1 MQVLVC
7 NSDVSPCPAEHQ
19 QWVAVDQAFTPG
31 ALGVTSAGVEAV
43 YLWGFGA
50 VMFAWALGYSLGAAL
65 RVIRS
70 L

>member
-7 NSDVSPCPAEHQ
+7 SIDQSPCPAEFQ
-19 QWVAVDQAFTPG
+19 QWVAIDQAFTPG
-31 ALGVTSAGVEAV
+31 ALGIDAKGIESV

-50 VMFAWALGYSLGAAL
+50 VMAAFLMGYTLACVL

-70 L
+70 I